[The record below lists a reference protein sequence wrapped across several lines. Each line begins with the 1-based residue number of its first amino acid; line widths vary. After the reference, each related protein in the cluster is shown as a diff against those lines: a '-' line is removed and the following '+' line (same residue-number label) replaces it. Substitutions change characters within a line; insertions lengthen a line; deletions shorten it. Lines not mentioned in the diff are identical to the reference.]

1 MAIFYLFS
9 RSYMPKK
16 SYLCGANIKSCEDV
30 LLLIKKTFL
39 CMLDLHRPCTQ
50 TSESNNK
57 QTT

>member
-30 LLLIKKTFL
+30 LLLIKKNIS
-39 CMLDLHRPCTQ
+39 LHA
-50 TSESNNK
+50 
-57 QTT
+57 